1 MEQDKFGPPDATL
14 INAVVSVVRTA
25 KTDVGENPAKLD
37 AWRDAIHGAVQPYL
51 KEGPGDCQSYTQAG
65 RDCGVRLST
74 REAVLLGVCSRHG
87 NHDWVTG
94 ACNGVNCVTK
104 APCLHCEGR
113 RGGDTM
119 HCLCCGRPIHAECLT
134 EWMQEVCPSKAGQ
147 FNVERDIVVCANC
160 LWRRWPMAVILYH
173 LEKLDDA
180 AVRMLVLPEGAK
192 EVWPESP
199 TRSATFEKFAEQYKR
214 GAVLSGVL
222 TILPDRPAPGQS
234 TPARGLRRGA
244 GGPQGRGQG
253 GSRARR
259 SLAAELG
266 EGSGEDDSDGERTPV
281 HGGAE
286 PPAGTAGAD
295 QLQEVARLRRE
306 LQRHEMELQRG
317 HGGPATGRGG
327 GMLPTAP
334 PPPQGELGLGRREDI
349 MAMVNV
355 AVRQQMGDNIAN
367 FHDSTPG
374 ALALTRNG
382 VAVLDGSYV
391 GVKEGELGAASCL
404 QICFVETYDG
414 NGPAAGR
421 TGSLV
426 VQSVMG
432 PRCKNIAD
440 DGTAKSGP
448 DHDGRKGMAFDPE
461 TGLLIEGS
469 STKGKIPQQT
479 TAFAWFS
486 GRHDQLQ
493 GARECNEGVMRQDHP
508 VFLKQF
514 QRISLVMAR
523 YRFLQ
528 VIAEQ
533 LLTHYGLPWPVVWRY
548 ICYVSARHWQAAGEA
563 ITVVD
568 RQLIE
573 AARYADYRPHMRAC
587 FMPDMALVAEAKKM
601 AGVSGDSAAEVETLR
616 ELKQIRQELRQIQQQ
631 GGSGSGSGKPQGR
644 ADKKAK
650 DADREPP
657 KKCGLCNSTEHVYYA
672 GAYLHP
678 ADEPITNRCPRT
690 KDGKQCK
697 LYHAYTGDLK
707 SPCEF

>member
-1 MEQDKFGPPDATL
+1 MEADNFEQPNPIL
-14 INAVVSVVRTA
+14 LNAVVAVASTA
-25 KTDVGENPAKLD
+25 KSDVLENSAKLD
-37 AWRDAIHGAVQPYL
+37 AWRTALHGATQPYI
-51 KEGPGDCQSYTQAG
+51 KDGPENCQSYTQAG
-65 RDCGVRLST
+65 VDCTTRLLSA
-74 REAVLLGVCSRHG
+74 EAVLRGTCSRHEH
-87 NHDWVTG
+87 HDLVTA
-94 ACNGVNCVTK
+94 ACSGMNCVTK
-104 APCLHCEGR
+104 APCLQCGE
-113 RGGDTM
+113 RGGVTM
-119 HCLCCGRPIHAECLT
+119 HCLCCGRPIHAECLK
-134 EWMQEVCPSKAGQ
+134 EWMQSVCPSKAGL
-147 FNVERDIVVCANC
+147 FSEERDAVLCANC
-160 LWRRWPMAVILYH
+160 LWRRWPTATILYH
-173 LEKLDDA
+173 LEKLDDT
-180 AVRMLVLPEGAK
+180 AVRLLVLPEGAK

-199 TRSATFEKFAEQYKR
+199 TRSATFEKFAEQYKK
-214 GAVLSGVL
+214 GTVLSGVL

-234 TPARGLRRGA
+234 TPARGMRRGP
-244 GGPQGRGQG
+244 GGPQGRGRG

-259 SLAAELG
+259 SLAPDLG
-266 EGSGEDDSDGERTPV
+266 ESDEDDSEGEHTPEL
-281 HGGAE
+281 GGAE
-286 PPAGTAGAD
+286 PPAGTAETD
-295 QLQEVARLRRE
+295 QLQEVARMRRE
-306 LQRHEMELQRG
+306 LERHELELQLGR
-317 HGGPATGRGG
+317 GGPAAGRGG
-327 GMLPTAP
+327 GIFPTAP
-334 PPPQGELGLGRREDI
+334 PNPPGGLGLARREDI
-349 MAMVNV
+349 LAMVNV
-355 AVRQQMGDNIAN
+355 AVRQQMGDNIAQ
-367 FHDSTPG
+367 FHDPTPG
-374 ALALTRNG
+374 ALSLALNG

-391 GVKEGELGAASCL
+391 NVKEGELGAASCL

-448 DHDGRKGMAFDPE
+448 DHDGRKGMTVDPE
-461 TGLLIEGS
+461 TGFFIEGS

-493 GARECNEGVMRQDHP
+493 GARECNEGVMRQNHP
-508 VFLKQF
+508 NFLRQY

-548 ICYVSARHWQAAGEA
+548 ICYVSARHWQAAGDA

-587 FMPDMALVAEAKKM
+587 FMPDMALINEAKKM

-616 ELKQIRQELRQIQQQ
+616 ELKQLRQELRQMQQQ
-631 GGSGSGSGKPQGR
+631 GGGGSGSGKQQGKG
-644 ADKKAK
+644 DKKAK
-650 DADREPP
+650 DPDREVP

-672 GAYLHP
+672 GHYDHP
-678 ADEPITNRCPRT
+678 ADEPITNRCPKT

-697 LYHAYTGDLK
+697 LYHAYTGELK